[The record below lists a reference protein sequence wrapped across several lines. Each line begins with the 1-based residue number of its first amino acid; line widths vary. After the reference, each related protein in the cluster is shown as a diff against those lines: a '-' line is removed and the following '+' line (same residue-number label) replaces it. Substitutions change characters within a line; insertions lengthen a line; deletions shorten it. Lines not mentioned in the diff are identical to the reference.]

1 MKSLSAFSSLR
12 LVTLSLLPTSR
23 FTLAFSFA
31 APLSP
36 FGQLARA
43 KLIPLPPGKKL
54 PTSPPAHTSPL
65 SFLPCFFFPWLRSSA
80 SLRLSAVPI
89 PSAPHFCRDRRGH
102 YICRRRAAVGPART
116 ARKKLVSDLISFPS
130 FRRSQFSIFF
140 CKSPSSER
148 DPSGRAPG
156 PARILSGCKDRLDRM
171 RRRRLG
177 TDSEGG
183 EGARTGG
190 ATPEPFVALE
200 SEERSPQRGRE
211 REKERGRESRGG
223 VPAPPLS
230 LVGPRGS
237 RFPLPPHRGPGGPR
251 LRPSPRWFHRSRTER
266 GSRGA
271 CGAGRG
277 GIRIPAASA
286 DRSD

>member
-1 MKSLSAFSSLR
+1 M
-12 LVTLSLLPTSR
+12 
-23 FTLAFSFA
+23 
-31 APLSP
+31 
-36 FGQLARA
+36 
-43 KLIPLPPGKKL
+43 
-54 PTSPPAHTSPL
+54 
-65 SFLPCFFFPWLRSSA
+65 RSSA

-223 VPAPPLS
+223 VPPPPLARGPERISIPSPSASRPRRSPIATFAVVVSSEPTRERLQGRVRGRKRGDTYPGRLGRSKRLSESEMRRVFRAKGRANDVPSGSSEVEPS
-230 LVGPRGS
+230 LTFS
-237 RFPLPPHRGPGGPR
+237 LSSFHFRFSLPFLPSFTLLFQIQFRPFRPPPHRPFR
-251 LRPSPRWFHRSRTER
+251 TFH
-266 GSRGA
+266 
-271 CGAGRG
+271 
-277 GIRIPAASA
+277 
-286 DRSD
+286 